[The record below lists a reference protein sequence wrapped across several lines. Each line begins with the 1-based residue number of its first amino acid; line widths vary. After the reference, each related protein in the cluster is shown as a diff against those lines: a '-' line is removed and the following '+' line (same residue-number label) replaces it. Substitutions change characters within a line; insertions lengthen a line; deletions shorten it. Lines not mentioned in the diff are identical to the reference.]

1 MAVATVTVINKS
13 PQVIKILYGTI
24 AKASSASTILYNKA
38 GQLGI
43 SPGGSISIE
52 LDRVDLGQLD
62 SLQKKNLITY
72 SIYGD

>member
-1 MAVATVTVINKS
+1 MG
-13 PQVIKILYGTI
+13 PLLRP
-24 AKASSASTILYNKA
+24 STILYNKA